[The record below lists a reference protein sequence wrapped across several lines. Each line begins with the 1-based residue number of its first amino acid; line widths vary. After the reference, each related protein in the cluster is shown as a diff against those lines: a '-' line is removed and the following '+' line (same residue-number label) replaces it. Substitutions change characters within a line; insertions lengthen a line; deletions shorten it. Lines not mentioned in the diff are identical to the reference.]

1 VSHIPD
7 FSIGPQDSL
16 LDGHGPLSSA
26 AAGRS
31 RMVLA
36 PPERDGADEA
46 RQPMDLHL
54 ITADGVRPCTVEE
67 VPALLAADD
76 DAMVWADVGAWEPGA
91 EDLLARVFGV
101 HPLAVADCLGR
112 NRLPKVHAYA
122 NGLFLV
128 LHAPERG
135 AGGHVHFVELDRFI
149 GSRFLVSVHGP
160 LNPAVPNE
168 VAFRDT
174 RQVLERVRSGRLR
187 PRTTFDLSHAIVSTM
202 TRRMER
208 FLASLAEDVW
218 ELEKRV
224 TAGELGDPERFLD
237 ELFRTRH
244 GLLAVRTM
252 AEQSSQIYHRVV
264 ALSRFVPT
272 PSRPLVDDLVDQ
284 FDRITGLARAEKDY
298 LQGVIEFYR
307 TRTDIKMTIAAERL
321 AVIAVVT
328 LPVTALASVLG
339 MNLIVNDATQP
350 VELVITVVLMTVMCG
365 LLLSWAKR
373 RGWW

>member
-1 VSHIPD
+1 VI
-7 FSIGPQDSL
+7 
-16 LDGHGPLSSA
+16 
-26 AAGRS
+26 R
-31 RMVLA
+31 
-36 PPERDGADEA
+36 
-46 RQPMDLHL
+46 
-54 ITADGVRPCTVEE
+54 ADGVHACTVQEL
-67 VPALLAADD
+67 PALLAADVD
-76 DAMVWADVGAWEPGA
+76 DAMVWADVGAWEPGV
-91 EDLLARVFGV
+91 EDLLVQVFAL

-112 NRLPKVHAYA
+112 NRLPKVHGYP

-135 AGGHVHFVELDRFI
+135 AAGHVHFVELDRFI
-149 GSRFLVSVHGP
+149 GARFLVSVHGP
-160 LNPAVPNE
+160 LNPAVPHD

-174 RQVLERVRSGRLR
+174 REVLERIRSGRLR
-187 PRTTFDLSHAIVSTM
+187 PQTTFDLSHAVVSTM

-208 FLASLAEDVW
+208 FLADLAEDVW

-224 TAGELGDPERFLD
+224 TAGELGDPEHFLD

-264 ALSRFVPT
+264 ALSRFIPDR
-272 PSRPLVDDLVDQ
+272 SRPHLDDLVDQ
-284 FDRITGLARAEKDY
+284 FDRITGLALAEKDY

-339 MNLIVNDATQP
+339 MNLIVNDATRP
-350 VELVITVVLMTVMCG
+350 IALAVTVVLMTVMCT
-365 LLLSWAKR
+365 LLLAWARR

>member
-1 VSHIPD
+1 
-7 FSIGPQDSL
+7 
-16 LDGHGPLSSA
+16 
-26 AAGRS
+26 
-31 RMVLA
+31 
-36 PPERDGADEA
+36 
-46 RQPMDLHL
+46 MDLHV
-54 ITADGVRPCTVEE
+54 ISADGARPCTVQD

-76 DAMVWADVGAWEPGA
+76 AALVWADVGAWEPGV
-91 EDLLARVFGV
+91 EDLLGRVFGV

-135 AGGHVHFVELDRFI
+135 VAGHVHFVELDRFI
-149 GSRFLVSVHGP
+149 GPRFLVTVHGP
-160 LNPAVPNE
+160 VNPAMPQDA
-168 VAFRDT
+168 AFRDT
-174 RQVLERVRSGRLR
+174 REVLERVRSGRLR
-187 PRTTFDLSHAIVSTM
+187 PQTTFDLSHAIVSTM

-224 TAGELGDPERFLD
+224 TAGELGDPEGFLE

-264 ALSRFVPT
+264 VLQRFIPERSRHH
-272 PSRPLVDDLVDQ
+272 LDDLVDQ
-284 FDRITGLARAEKDY
+284 FDRITGLALAEKDY

-339 MNLIVNDATQP
+339 MNLIVNEATQP
-350 VELVITVVLMTVMCG
+350 VELAVAVVLMTAMCG
-365 LLLSWAKR
+365 LLLGWAKR

>member
-1 VSHIPD
+1 
-7 FSIGPQDSL
+7 
-16 LDGHGPLSSA
+16 
-26 AAGRS
+26 
-31 RMVLA
+31 
-36 PPERDGADEA
+36 
-46 RQPMDLHL
+46 MDLHL
-54 ITADGVRPCTVEE
+54 ITADGVRACTLQE

-76 DAMVWADVGAWEPGA
+76 GMVWADVGAWEPGVA
-91 EDLLARVFGV
+91 DVLVDVFGM

-112 NRLPKVHAYA
+112 NRLPKVHAYG

-135 AGGHVHFVELDRFI
+135 VAGHVHFVELDRFI
-149 GSRFLVSVHGP
+149 GARFLVTVHGP
-160 LNPAVPNE
+160 LNPAVGQD

-174 RQVLERVRSGRLR
+174 RDVLDRVRSGRLR
-187 PRTTFDLSHAIVSTM
+187 PQTPFDLSHAVVSSL

-224 TAGELGDPERFLD
+224 TAGELGDPEHFLD

-244 GLLAVRTM
+244 GLLALRMM
-252 AEQSSQIYHRVV
+252 AEQSSQIYHRVL
-264 ALSRFVPT
+264 ALSRYVPA

-284 FDRITGLARAEKDY
+284 FDRITGLAVAEKEY

-328 LPVTALASVLG
+328 LPVTAIASVLG

-350 VELVITVVLMTVMCG
+350 VELGVTVLLMSVMCA
-365 LLLSWAKR
+365 LLLGWAKR